1 MGKTLKWLAIVVV
14 AVIAIGTMIGVDE
27 DTVVFLGEMII
38 LAVIVFVLVAG
49 IVAAGLQ
56 DNSSE
61 EESETKPK
69 KLISHSDK
77 SSFWDDVEI
86 TPKDIDDLYIN
97 DLFWEAEKK
106 RQQEKNS
113 PK

>member
-38 LAVIVFVLVAG
+38 LGVIVFVLVAG

-61 EESETKPK
+61 ESETKPK
-69 KLISHSDK
+69 KPILHSDK